1 MIPGYAVLLGYGAMI
16 SGFGAIFP
24 GYGAINQGSAVYL
37 GYVLSRVLELC
48 F

>member
-1 MIPGYAVLLGYGAMI
+1 MIQGYAVLLRYGAMI

-24 GYGAINQGSAVYL
+24 GYGAFNPGSAVYL
-37 GYVLSRVLELC
+37 GYVLSQVLELC